1 MDVAISQ
8 ALLQSYNFIYQQLVI
23 LNVNF
28 LPTPDTVAQGAVTV
42 GSALYSACPANI
54 QVYYDSFVSL
64 PVQSNIIP
72 VFLALV
78 VLYTIFSIILAV
90 VRGTLR
96 IIYNFVR
103 FCLIVFLI
111 MVLFYTVQQFMDQS
125 VLDTIIQLKQQFS
138 GAAST
143 TASSSRFVVQQ
154 MKQLLNKHQL

>member
-1 MDVAISQ
+1 MDVAINQ
-8 ALLQSYNFIYQQLVI
+8 ALLQTYNFIYQQLVI

-28 LPTPDTVAQGAVTV
+28 LPTPDTVAKGAVTI
-42 GSALYSACPANI
+42 GSALYNSCPANI
-54 QVYYDSFVSL
+54 QVYYDNFVSL

-103 FCLIVFLI
+103 FSLIVFLI

-125 VLDTIIQLKQQFS
+125 VLDTVIQFKQQFS

-143 TASSSRFVVQQ
+143 TASSRFVVQQ
-154 MKQLLNKHQL
+154 

>member
-8 ALLQSYNFIYQQLVI
+8 ALLQTYRFIYQQLNI
-23 LNVNF
+23 LNVNI
-28 LPTPDTVAQGAVTV
+28 LPTPDTIAKGAVTV
-42 GSALYSACPANI
+42 AGTLYNACPPNI
-54 QVYYDSFVSL
+54 QMYYDNFVSL

-103 FCLIVFLI
+103 FSLIVFLI

-125 VLDTIIQLKQQFS
+125 VLDTVFQIKQQFS
-138 GAAST
+138 GTVNSAP
-143 TASSSRFVVQQ
+143 RFVVQ
-154 MKQLLNKHQL
+154 